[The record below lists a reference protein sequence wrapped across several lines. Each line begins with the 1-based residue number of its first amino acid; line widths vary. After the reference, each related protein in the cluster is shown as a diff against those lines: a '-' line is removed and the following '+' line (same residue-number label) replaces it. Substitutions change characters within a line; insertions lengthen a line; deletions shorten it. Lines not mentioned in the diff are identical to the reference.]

1 MIITCILVLILIV
14 GAVVTISIIRNGNGN
29 NGVLYPLE
37 QSAKNDLIQMLD
49 AMNEAPE
56 KYSTLSYFDESEC
69 KDDYCKFE
77 KNIRTSDYYGLLT
90 IIVYR
95 HSQRDENINNINRNF
110 NYLNFKTTDETNPNA
125 WSFSYYDGQSY
136 VNIDTWS
143 KSEKINSA
151 QKVLEELISVV
162 SAT

>member
-1 MIITCILVLILIV
+1 MKTVKNKIILACVLALILIA
-14 GAVVTISIIRNGNGN
+14 GTIVAIGIIRNNNSN
-29 NGVLYPLE
+29 NGKLYSLE
-37 QSAKNDLIQMLD
+37 QSMQNDLLRMLD

-110 NYLNFKTTDETNPNA
+110 NYLNFIKR
-125 WSFSYYDGQSY
+125 
-136 VNIDTWS
+136 I
-143 KSEKINSA
+143 
-151 QKVLEELISVV
+151 
-162 SAT
+162 